1 MVCTGIYYGRPGV
14 IRRNF
19 AIFSEALQDTYP
31 AQTQARAQV
40 FACMTRY
47 HAADL
52 SCSRLG
58 GLLKKSGSESNFLD
72 ACELDNQ
79 SKTRLTRGA
88 EARLSAP
95 AKTPSAK
102 SAKGAK
108 GIGGFTMI
116 AIVRACALGI
126 ALLVTAI
133 AAARAANQTVVV
145 ELGNVSTLALDKPYE
160 TVLIGAPDIIDV
172 HRRDDRTVALEPLNP
187 GVTNIVFVD
196 DQNIVIANIELLV
209 RQPAIGVID
218 RIPQLVRRSVR

>member
-1 MVCTGIYYGRPGV
+1 
-14 IRRNF
+14 
-19 AIFSEALQDTYP
+19 
-31 AQTQARAQV
+31 
-40 FACMTRY
+40 
-47 HAADL
+47 
-52 SCSRLG
+52 
-58 GLLKKSGSESNFLD
+58 
-72 ACELDNQ
+72 
-79 SKTRLTRGA
+79 
-88 EARLSAP
+88 
-95 AKTPSAK
+95 
-102 SAKGAK
+102 
-108 GIGGFTMI
+108 MI